1 MLLKYN
7 EDHKSIKSFS
17 DIEVSNFSIFT
28 GINGSGKTHLLEA
41 ILNGKIQAE
50 GIRSNEIAYFDST
63 NFQIP
68 KEQTISTENIKRE
81 KLALWQNFITKPSN
95 RPSPKETFNQIKASS
110 IPNHVKTL
118 EKISNEKNKPVLLLE
133 QEDLDDNQDIFN
145 ELEKYQQG
153 IDALKSRN
161 QTDVRIIEFAFNYN
175 GFIDNITQEEFME
188 KISVHTS
195 VNNFFAQQISRIFIN
210 FNSLCTLEYAKLL
223 KQNESSEI
231 TPITYKKEAVKII
244 LKKYGGKYPWD
255 YIDDLFESFNDFK
268 YKITKPDEFELKDL
282 DDTQSK
288 QFTATLYNKRE
299 NLTINF
305 DELSSGEK
313 TLLAMALMMF
323 NTVLTKHFPKLVL
336 LDEIDSTLHPSMTED
351 LLLAL
356 RDIFTNNGINVMLA
370 THSPSTVAFAQKDS
384 IYLVNSTSKEF
395 IKKTDPQTALG
406 ILTQGYMTLKDSNV
420 IFDAINNYDLT
431 IFSEGNNVD
440 YIRTAIY
447 LHQKDKATKVNV
459 WNGIE
464 GKTSVG
470 QLEMLYHLFNSV
482 NLTKK
487 ILIVFDPD
495 VTLKVHTNEEKLIFV
510 TKLESV
516 GNSYATSGVESVLP
530 DLAFEGFLI
539 NVEDE
544 LRGNVTKSF
553 PDRNKTHLGKKLN
566 SEQNP
571 DVFKNFKPLTD
582 HILEILGN

>member
-1 MLLKYN
+1 M
-7 EDHKSIKSFS
+7 
-17 DIEVSNFSIFT
+17 
-28 GINGSGKTHLLEA
+28 KT
-41 ILNGKIQAE
+41 
-50 GIRSNEIAYFDST
+50 
-63 NFQIP
+63 
-68 KEQTISTENIKRE
+68 
-81 KLALWQNFITKPSN
+81 
-95 RPSPKETFNQIKASS
+95 
-110 IPNHVKTL
+110 
-118 EKISNEKNKPVLLLE
+118 KN
-133 QEDLDDNQDIFN
+133 
-145 ELEKYQQG
+145 LEKYQQG

-175 GFIDNITQEEFME
+175 GFIDNITQKEFME

-231 TPITYKKEAVKII
+231 TPITYKKEAVKIV

-255 YIDDLFESFNDFK
+255 NIDDLFESFNDFK
-268 YKITKPDEFELKDL
+268 YKITKPDEFELEDL

-288 QFTATLYNKRE
+288 QFTATLYNERE

-356 RDIFTNNGINVMLA
+356 RDIFTNNGINVMLV

-384 IYLVNSTSKEF
+384 IYLVNSASKEF

-440 YIRTAIY
+440 YIRTAIN

>member
-28 GINGSGKTHLLEA
+28 GINGSGKTQLLEA
-41 ILNGKIQAE
+41 ILNGKIQVE
-50 GIRSNEIAYFDST
+50 GIRANEIAYFDST

-81 KLALWQNFITKPSN
+81 KLALWQNFITKPAN
-95 RPSPKETFNQIKASS
+95 RPSPKETFNQIKTSS
-110 IPNHVKTL
+110 IPNHVKTF
-118 EKISNEKNKPVLLLE
+118 EKISNEKNKPVLLLKW
-133 QEDLDDNQDIFN
+133 EDLDNNQDIFN

-153 IDALKSRN
+153 IDVLKSRN

-175 GFIDNITQEEFME
+175 GFIDNITQKEFME
-188 KISVHTS
+188 KISVYTS
-195 VNNFFAQQISRIFIN
+195 VNNFFAQQISHIFVN
-210 FNSLCTLEYAKLL
+210 FNNLCTLEYAKLL

-231 TPITYKKEAVKII
+231 TPITYKKEAVRIV
-244 LKKYGGKYPWD
+244 LKKYGGEYPWD
-255 YIDDLFESFNDFK
+255 YINDLFESFNDFN
-268 YKITKPDEFELKDL
+268 YKITKPDEFELEDL

-288 QFTATLYNKRE
+288 QFTATLYNEKK

-356 RDIFTNNGINVMLA
+356 RNIFTNNGINVMLV

-395 IKKTDPQTALG
+395 IEKTDPQTALG

-440 YIRTAIY
+440 YIRTAIN

-516 GNSYATSGVESVLP
+516 ENSYATSGVESVLP

-553 PDRNKTHLGKKLN
+553 PDKNKTPLGKKLN

>member
-1 MLLKYN
+1 VLLKYN

-41 ILNGKIQAE
+41 ILNGKIQVE

-255 YIDDLFESFNDFK
+255 YIDELFESFNDFK

-323 NTVLTKHFPKLVL
+323 NTASSNCVFPEPL
-336 LDEIDSTLHPSMTED
+336 IP
-351 LLLAL
+351 
-356 RDIFTNNGINVMLA
+356 
-370 THSPSTVAFAQKDS
+370 
-384 IYLVNSTSKEF
+384 VN
-395 IKKTDPQTALG
+395 I
-406 ILTQGYMTLKDSNV
+406 
-420 IFDAINNYDLT
+420 
-431 IFSEGNNVD
+431 
-440 YIRTAIY
+440 
-447 LHQKDKATKVNV
+447 
-459 WNGIE
+459 
-464 GKTSVG
+464 
-470 QLEMLYHLFNSV
+470 
-482 NLTKK
+482 
-487 ILIVFDPD
+487 
-495 VTLKVHTNEEKLIFV
+495 EKLD
-510 TKLESV
+510 
-516 GNSYATSGVESVLP
+516 TSMSEN
-530 DLAFEGFLI
+530 DLIDL
-539 NVEDE
+539 
-544 LRGNVTKSF
+544 
-553 PDRNKTHLGKKLN
+553 
-566 SEQNP
+566 
-571 DVFKNFKPLTD
+571 
-582 HILEILGN
+582 